1 MKYLR
6 AIDVLY
12 VFNKKSIKF
21 GCFKGVFK
29 RIKTTYK
36 VLISLI
42 LIGNAESAMA
52 RFNHHDA
59 DRVDSEERNNTE
71 TYNDKNSY
79 RYPRPWNDQWEHA
92 QFGYLSS
99 AGSLNVSRFLYAEEL
114 KIAPNPLSQFTASFS
129 QFRRED
135 LIEQT
140 LDREV
145 RLGWAFMSGSRV
157 SILGDGDTFK
167 EFGDMGIALTL
178 LESKSSRLELYYWN
192 VDNYYRSKKSDV
204 NAHRPLDSQT
214 VGVIIEHTSNL
225 LVPKYFLQI
234 ENDSPLEWHYPAK
247 GFLYEYWRKCL
258 ALKIEWPVMNQRSF
272 YFDTRQEQK
281 MENKS
286 SLVLA
291 NAAKKMLRRV
301 SEIEVGIDQKSSDD
315 VRYTAAIQS
324 VLRHVDYENA
334 ISSSESILWQESVSP
349 LKVRRIEWAA
359 ILARY
364 GKVSDRAAVQHGFYA
379 NDVLV
384 REDAREWKTWELKYQ
399 LLLDLS
405 LNANTRLGL
414 NTTWDVDQVT
424 RDFPYSKKA
433 PFRPWG
439 GGDLQFLM
447 QI

>member
-1 MKYLR
+1 MQYLR
-6 AIDVLY
+6 AIAVLN

-21 GCFKGVFK
+21 SCFKACFK
-29 RIKTTYK
+29 SPKNSFK

-42 LIGNAESAMA
+42 FITTGTSAMG
-52 RFNHHDA
+52 RFDHRDA

-71 TYNDKNSY
+71 TYNDRNSY
-79 RYPRPWNDQWEHA
+79 RYPRSWNDQWGDA

-114 KIAPNPLSQFTASFS
+114 KIAPDPMAQFTASFS
-129 QFRRED
+129 QSRRED

-140 LDREV
+140 LDREI
-145 RLGWAFMSGSRV
+145 RLGWSFMPGARF
-157 SILGDGDTFK
+157 SILGDGDSFK

-214 VGVIIEHTSNL
+214 VGVIVEQTSNVL
-225 LVPKYFLQI
+225 GTKYFLQI

-247 GFLYEYWRKCL
+247 GFQYEYWRKSIT
-258 ALKIEWPVMNQRSF
+258 LKIKWPVMNQHSL
-272 YFDTRQEQK
+272 YFDSRLEQK

-286 SLVLA
+286 SLVLESV
-291 NAAKKMLRRV
+291 AKKMLRRV

-334 ISSSESILWQESVSP
+334 SSSSESMLWQESVSP
-349 LKVRRIEWAA
+349 SKVRRLEWGA

-424 RDFPYSKKA
+424 RDFPYSNKA